1 MKFVRKQAT
10 PVQGCTGEAQMN
22 MDVNLRRLPEADTL
36 LSNFQCPLQLSL
48 VSKSSEQRLVL
59 YIYIFLFSCLFV
71 IIIMHMEKC
80 CQIAIEMLQTR
91 TAILQRNRAHSII
104 LSRSKKYKL
113 CC

>member
-1 MKFVRKQAT
+1 MKFVQKQAT
-10 PVQGCTGEAQMN
+10 PVQGCTSEAQMN
-22 MDVNLRRLPEADTL
+22 MDVNLRRLPEAYIL

-48 VSKSSEQRLVL
+48 VSKSSEQRLVF
-59 YIYIFLFSCLFV
+59 YIFI

-91 TAILQRNRAHSII
+91 TVILQRNRAHSII

>member
-1 MKFVRKQAT
+1 MKFVQKQAT

-22 MDVNLRRLPEADTL
+22 IDVNLRRLPEAYIL

-48 VSKSSEQRLVL
+48 VSKSSEQRLVF
-59 YIYIFLFSCLFV
+59 YIFI

-91 TAILQRNRAHSII
+91 TVILQRNRAHSII

>member
-1 MKFVRKQAT
+1 MKFVQKQAT
-10 PVQGCTGEAQMN
+10 PVQGRAGEAQMN
-22 MDVNLRRLPEADTL
+22 MDVNLRRLPEAYIL

-48 VSKSSEQRLVL
+48 VSKSSEQRLVF
-59 YIYIFLFSCLFV
+59 YIFI

-91 TAILQRNRAHSII
+91 TVILQRNRAHSII

>member
-1 MKFVRKQAT
+1 MKFVQKQAT

-22 MDVNLRRLPEADTL
+22 MDVNLRLPEAYIL

-48 VSKSSEQRLVL
+48 VSKSSEQRLVF
-59 YIYIFLFSCLFV
+59 YIFI

-91 TAILQRNRAHSII
+91 TVILQRNRAHSII

>member
-1 MKFVRKQAT
+1 MKFVQKQAT

-22 MDVNLRRLPEADTL
+22 MDVNLRRLPEAYIL

-48 VSKSSEQRLVL
+48 VSKSSEQRLVF
-59 YIYIFLFSCLFV
+59 YIFI

-91 TAILQRNRAHSII
+91 TAILQRNKAHSII

>member
-1 MKFVRKQAT
+1 MKFVQKQAT

-22 MDVNLRRLPEADTL
+22 MDVNLRRLPEANIL

-48 VSKSSEQRLVL
+48 VSKSSEQRLVF
-59 YIYIFLFSCLFV
+59 YIFI

-91 TAILQRNRAHSII
+91 TAILKRNRAYSII

>member
-22 MDVNLRRLPEADTL
+22 MDVNLRRLSEAYIL

-48 VSKSSEQRLVL
+48 VSKSSEQRLVF
-59 YIYIFLFSCLFV
+59 YIF
-71 IIIMHMEKC
+71 IIIIIHMEKC

-91 TAILQRNRAHSII
+91 TAILQRNRAHSIM
-104 LSRSKKYKL
+104 LSRSKKI
-113 CC
+113 

>member
-1 MKFVRKQAT
+1 MKFVQKQAT

-22 MDVNLRRLPEADTL
+22 MDVNLRRLPEAYIL
-36 LSNFQCPLQLSL
+36 LSNFQCPLQLFL

-59 YIYIFLFSCLFV
+59 YIFIFSCLFV

-91 TAILQRNRAHSII
+91 TVILQRNRAHSII

>member
-1 MKFVRKQAT
+1 MKFVQKQAT

-22 MDVNLRRLPEADTL
+22 MDVNLRRLPEAYIF
-36 LSNFQCPLQLSL
+36 LSNFQCPLQLFL

-59 YIYIFLFSCLFV
+59 YIFIFSCLFV

-91 TAILQRNRAHSII
+91 TVILQRNRAHSII

>member
-10 PVQGCTGEAQMN
+10 PVEGCTGEAQMN

-48 VSKSSEQRLVL
+48 VSKSSEQRLVF
-59 YIYIFLFSCLFV
+59 YIFI

-91 TAILQRNRAHSII
+91 TVILQRNRAHSII

>member
-22 MDVNLRRLPEADTL
+22 MDVNLRRLPEAYIL

-48 VSKSSEQRLVL
+48 ESKSSEQRLVF
-59 YIYIFLFSCLFV
+59 YIFI

-91 TAILQRNRAHSII
+91 TAILQRNRAYSII
-104 LSRSKKYKL
+104 LLKSKKYKL

>member
-1 MKFVRKQAT
+1 
-10 PVQGCTGEAQMN
+10 MN
-22 MDVNLRRLPEADTL
+22 MDVNLRRLPEAYIL

-48 VSKSSEQRLVL
+48 VSKSSEQRLVF
-59 YIYIFLFSCLFV
+59 YIFI

-80 CQIAIEMLQTR
+80 CQIAIEMLHTR
-91 TAILQRNRAHSII
+91 TVILQRNRAHSII

>member
-48 VSKSSEQRLVL
+48 VSESSEQRLVF
-59 YIYIFLFSCLFV
+59 YIFI

-91 TAILQRNRAHSII
+91 TVILQRNRAHSII